1 MLVLSYEA
9 PEGTEGREGGAM
21 EQKTPQQIKRRN
33 RLAVAILATALP
45 RRPSA
50 WSHSAEEMN
59 KHAPYSKRSPC
70 ARGGFTLVELLVVIV
85 VIVILLALLLPAVQS
100 SRASA
105 RSAECQNN
113 LKQLGLSFK
122 KAQANIGSHLR
133 VQDEDETD
141 HFDEFRGYLDE
152 YLQGSAG
159 VWNCPDAAD
168 RGQQLRLQRSGTP
181 LDCG

>member
-1 MLVLSYEA
+1 M
-9 PEGTEGREGGAM
+9 GTRHF
-21 EQKTPQQIKRRN
+21 KSTR
-33 RLAVAILATALP
+33 
-45 RRPSA
+45 
-50 WSHSAEEMN
+50 
-59 KHAPYSKRSPC
+59 
-70 ARGGFTLVELLVVIV
+70 GFTLVELLVVIV

-113 LKQLGLSFK
+113 LKQLNLSFK

-133 VQDEDETD
+133 VRADDETD

-159 VWNCPDAAD
+159 VWNCPDAMAAD
-168 RGQQLRLQRSGTP
+168 NDYGDYRDYDD
-181 LDCG
+181 DCEFE